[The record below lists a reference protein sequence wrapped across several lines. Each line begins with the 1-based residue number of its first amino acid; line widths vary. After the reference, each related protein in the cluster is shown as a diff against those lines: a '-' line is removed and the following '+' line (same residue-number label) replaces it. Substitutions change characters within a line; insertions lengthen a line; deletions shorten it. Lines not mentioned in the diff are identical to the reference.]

1 MTHSALAVGLDR
13 GTMRHFLSRAGSGNL
28 EVECVAQ
35 AQQAATMAWNRRYEL
50 VACAYPLPDMV
61 MREFCRT
68 VRHPDSAS
76 RDTALL
82 VLCLPDMQ
90 AEAKRALP
98 SGRTLVRSRHDNGPL
113 IHEAIVHLLRVA
125 PRRSLDVPIELS
137 PLDDDDCSIAAR
149 LVNLSKSGMLI
160 SHPDRP
166 RVGTSLSLHLLH
178 RAGRRSSIGYRRGR
192 SPHSY
197 GSRRGRRVRHAD
209 HQPASRCSS
218 TDPPL
223 SRACRLIRAE
233 GPQS

>member
-1 MTHSALAVGLDR
+1 MTHSALAVGLDQ
-13 GTMRHFLSRAGSGNL
+13 GTMRHFLSRAGSGKL
-28 EVECVAQ
+28 EVECVPQ

-61 MREFCRT
+61 MREFCHT

-82 VLCLPDMQ
+82 VLSLPDMQ

-125 PRRSLDVPIELS
+125 PRRPLDVPIELS
-137 PLDDDDCSIAAR
+137 SLDDDECSIAAR

-166 RVGTSLSLHLLH
+166 EVGLRCRFTFCSQPADDPVSGT
-178 RAGRRSSIGYRRGR
+178 AEV
-192 SPHSY
+192 
-197 GSRRGRRVRHAD
+197 VRHTRTGRDTAVGFATRIISLLPGA
-209 HQPASRCSS
+209 QAPILRFLEPAV
-218 TDPPL
+218 
-223 SRACRLIRAE
+223 
-233 GPQS
+233 